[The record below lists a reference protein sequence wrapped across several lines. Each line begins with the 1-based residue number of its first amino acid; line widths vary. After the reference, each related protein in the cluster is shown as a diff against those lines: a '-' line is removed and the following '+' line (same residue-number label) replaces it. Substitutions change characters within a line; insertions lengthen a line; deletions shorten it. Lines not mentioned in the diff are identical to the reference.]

1 MKAENKGQNMHPWS
15 IGEFT
20 AQLRSVGNQKYH
32 DKHPFH
38 QLMNSGGLSREQL
51 QVWTANRFYYQKNIP
66 IKDAILLSRCP
77 LREVRRVWVQ
87 RILDHD
93 GFGDDP
99 GGIEKW
105 LRLGEGVG
113 LTRNDLEG
121 ERMVLSATRFAV
133 DAYVNFVATHPWP
146 EGVASSLTELFA
158 PELMVRR
165 LAAFETHYTWI
176 APAALAYFRS
186 RPPLARRDSD
196 HGLSLVHTWCRTRA
210 EQERAVAA
218 LSFKCDVL
226 WAQLDALY
234 HYCVGTAGRRPVLAR
249 HARYRWDSVRD
260 EHQIV
265 FPEGVLVLNESGA
278 AIVRLCDGRSTADII
293 TALEGKF
300 EDGDPAVDVPAFLN
314 RLAEKGILHD

>member
-1 MKAENKGQNMHPWS
+1 
-15 IGEFT
+15 
-20 AQLRSVGNQKYH
+20 
-32 DKHPFH
+32 
-38 QLMNSGGLSREQL
+38 MNSGELTREQI

-77 LREVRRVWVQ
+77 LREVRRMWVQ

-113 LTRNDLEG
+113 LSREEMES
-121 ERMVLSATRFAV
+121 ERMLLPATRFAV
-133 DAYVNFVATHPWP
+133 DAYVNFVAAKPWI

-158 PELMVRR
+158 PELMTRR
-165 LAAFETHYTWI
+165 LAAFETHYNWI
-176 APAALAYFRS
+176 DPKALAYFRS
-186 RPPLARRDSD
+186 RPPLATRDSD
-196 HGLSLVHTWCRTRA
+196 QGLSLVHTHCRTRE

-234 HYCVGTAGRRPVLAR
+234 HHCV
-249 HARYRWDSVRD
+249 
-260 EHQIV
+260 
-265 FPEGVLVLNESGA
+265 A
-278 AIVRLCDGRSTADII
+278 ASI
-293 TALEGKF
+293 
-300 EDGDPAVDVPAFLN
+300 P
-314 RLAEKGILHD
+314 